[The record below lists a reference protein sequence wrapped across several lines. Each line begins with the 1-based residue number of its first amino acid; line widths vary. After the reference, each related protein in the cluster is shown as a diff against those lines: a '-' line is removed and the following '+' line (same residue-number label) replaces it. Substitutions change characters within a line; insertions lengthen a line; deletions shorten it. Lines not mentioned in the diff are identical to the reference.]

1 MNDEPM
7 KILRIDVAKEHDVLA
22 EDVIVNDVT
31 LFESGTEL
39 SLDRIRILESLGV
52 ESVVVL
58 DRARR
63 LVPSVDEAHAN
74 IDARFNYVEGNPIMQ
89 MVKYWVKDIVREM
102 GEDRE

>member
-58 DRARR
+58 DRARK

-74 IDARFNYVEGNPIMQ
+74 IDARFSYVEGNPIMQ
-89 MVKYWVKDIVREM
+89 MIKYWVKDIVREM

>member
-1 MNDEPM
+1 MNSEPM
-7 KILRIDVAKEHDVLA
+7 KILRIDAAKEHDVLA
-22 EDVIVNDVT
+22 EDVVVNDVT

-39 SLDRIRILESLGV
+39 SIDRIRILESLGV

-58 DRARR
+58 DREKK

-74 IDARFNYVEGNPIMQ
+74 IDARFSYTDSNPIMH

-102 GEDRE
+102 GEAQE